1 MNSVQLKS
9 EGALDLKKNRSISRK
24 SDKGKFQR
32 NQNNTVISLI
42 SESLKKYFI
51 YRHCSFQEYLISS
64 DFRKKIKTDKENY
77 EKIIL
82 PNKMNSSNEFLNK
95 QYICLG
101 TYPDVEKNLKRKG
114 WEKTTREKNP
124 NVTFIWTLKTVD
136 VNFNNLKTHQ
146 IPNHFKLNGSL
157 TRKSGLCKN
166 IRNLYFKG
174 INPDNFYPR
183 CYDLTDKNDLNDFFQ
198 DFFFTKALSILKQF
212 SSDENNSFN
221 FTENV
226 IKTSLDFVQKNYK
239 LLTCEYTPKD
249 KNNEIYKLMEDSE
262 WDIISGE
269 ESINNFR
276 INSNESIN
284 NNLKNDI
291 LTKIYGAKPNKVKLP
306 SLIKN
311 KKMNTLPVNS
321 KLNKIQI
328 DNNNNIIASREKYL
342 PIINPLLKKLSEK
355 LPQYKLNGIR
365 NIWVLKPSTLSRG
378 RGIQCINNLKSVFD
392 CLNQENINGL
402 VIQKY
407 IENPLLIYGK
417 KFDIR
422 QWVLVTSIKPL
433 TIWMWDDPYLRF
445 SAEEYNIDNF
455 SNIYSHLTNNCVAK
469 YSKKYNSNNKIEGDM
484 WDVPQFQIYLKET
497 YGKDLWPKIKEQI
510 LNIVLCSFDSVKN
523 EIKYRE
529 NSFELFGL
537 DVMFDNDLNAYL
549 IEVNASPS
557 MDYST
562 KITSRLVPEMISSL
576 IDIIIDKKFN
586 ESKVGKWIKV
596 FNDKK
601 KIDLHNIPNKSNLY

>member
-1 MNSVQLKS
+1 MIIDSNNNSIL
-9 EGALDLKKNRSISRK
+9 
-24 SDKGKFQR
+24 
-32 NQNNTVISLI
+32 NN
-42 SESLKKYFI
+42 
-51 YRHCSFQEYLISS
+51 
-64 DFRKKIKTDKENY
+64 
-77 EKIIL
+77 
-82 PNKMNSSNEFLNK
+82 
-95 QYICLG
+95 
-101 TYPDVEKNLKRKG
+101 
-114 WEKTTREKNP
+114 
-124 NVTFIWTLKTVD
+124 
-136 VNFNNLKTHQ
+136 
-146 IPNHFKLNGSL
+146 
-157 TRKSGLCKN
+157 
-166 IRNLYFKG
+166 
-174 INPDNFYPR
+174 
-183 CYDLTDKNDLNDFFQ
+183 DKNYQ
-198 DFFFTKALSILKQF
+198 IVK
-212 SSDENNSFN
+212 
-221 FTENV
+221 
-226 IKTSLDFVQKNYK
+226 SLLQ
-239 LLTCEYTPKD
+239 
-249 KNNEIYKLMEDSE
+249 
-262 WDIISGE
+262 
-269 ESINNFR
+269 
-276 INSNESIN
+276 
-284 NNLKNDI
+284 
-291 LTKIYGAKPNKVKLP
+291 
-306 SLIKN
+306 
-311 KKMNTLPVNS
+311 
-321 KLNKIQI
+321 
-328 DNNNNIIASREKYL
+328 
-342 PIINPLLKKLSEK
+342 KLSNK
-355 LPQYKLNGIR
+355 LPQYKLNGTK

-378 RGIQCINNLKSVFD
+378 RGIQCVNNLKSVFD

-422 QWVLVTSIKPL
+422 QWVLLTSLRPL
-433 TIWMWDDPYLRF
+433 TIWLWDDPYLRF

-455 SNIYSHLTNNCVAK
+455 SNIYSHLTNNCIAK

-484 WDVPQFQIYLKET
+484 WDIPQFQIYLKET